1 MGSYSIDTVV
11 RLRMKHSPG
20 QLAAL
25 AAAIARE
32 DAVIGEVATLTVS
45 ESDVV
50 REFTLETHDE
60 SHTQRVLDCVRA
72 VEGVEVQEVTDRVF
86 EAHRGGKLRQCS
98 VHPLKNVRDLRSIYT
113 PGVARVARAIQQQPS
128 RAWDLTG
135 IGNSVAI
142 LTNGTRVL
150 GLGNIGPLAS
160 MPVMEGKAVLYD
172 QLVGI
177 SATPIL
183 VDRTEP
189 RAFVEAVMSV
199 APTFG
204 AIHLEDIRTPDC
216 FFIEDDLRK
225 RLRKPVMHDDRHGT
239 ATVVLATLLRACK
252 LTGTDLRAAR
262 VGQIGFGA
270 AGGAIVALL
279 VAHGVHQ
286 LMAADASD
294 QAMARARSQR
304 VPCVSLDTVMRE
316 ADIVV
321 ATTGVANLIRPEQVQ
336 RGQIVL
342 ALSNPD
348 PEIEPD
354 RALAAGAGFAADGR
368 SVNNVLAYPGLMRGM
383 LRARCSTLRP
393 EMMLVAA
400 EALAA
405 MAMNSDLLPH
415 ALDRAVHEGVA
426 EAVAA
431 KARELGLADT
441 IDLV

>member
-1 MGSYSIDTVV
+1 
-11 RLRMKHSPG
+11 
-20 QLAAL
+20 
-25 AAAIARE
+25 
-32 DAVIGEVATLTVS
+32 
-45 ESDVV
+45 
-50 REFTLETHDE
+50 
-60 SHTQRVLDCVRA
+60 
-72 VEGVEVQEVTDRVF
+72 
-86 EAHRGGKLRQCS
+86 
-98 VHPLKNVRDLRSIYT
+98 
-113 PGVARVARAIQQQPS
+113 
-128 RAWDLTG
+128 
-135 IGNSVAI
+135 
-142 LTNGTRVL
+142 
-150 GLGNIGPLAS
+150 
-160 MPVMEGKAVLYD
+160 
-172 QLVGI
+172 
-177 SATPIL
+177 
-183 VDRTEP
+183 
-189 RAFVEAVMSV
+189 
-199 APTFG
+199 
-204 AIHLEDIRTPDC
+204 
-216 FFIEDDLRK
+216 
-225 RLRKPVMHDDRHGT
+225 MHDDRHGT